1 MASYHTLNKFLPEE
15 LTLLT
20 LEWTGSADYKSNMDI
35 VIEDVLTRKFAIA
48 DTRFWDIVEQN
59 TIWSNGNHLGYVDIT
74 DTDVMYTES
83 IYMNIVEELEDA
95 TETQWKDIEDILINV
110 SRLGWSLYDAIT
122 VIYAFVLDSPMSDN
136 EVALVGAFVA
146 AYSQLV
152 NDEIAEEEARAA
164 EEANRI
170 SIAQMD
176 VGVYSVNADGF
187 LIRDF

>member
-1 MASYHTLNKFLPEE
+1 MASYHTLNHYLPEE

-35 VIEDVLTRKFAIA
+35 VIEDILTRKFAIA
-48 DTRFWDIVEQN
+48 DTRFWNIVNEN
-59 TIWSNGNHLGYVDIT
+59 TIWSNGNHLGFVDIA

-83 IYMNIVEELEDA
+83 IYMDIVEELEDA
-95 TETQWKDIEDILINV
+95 TDEQWEDVEDILINV

>member
-1 MASYHTLNKFLPEE
+1 MASYHALNHYLPKE

-35 VIEDVLTRKFAIA
+35 VIEDILTRKFAIA
-48 DTRFWDIVEQN
+48 DTKFWDIVEQN
-59 TIWSNGNHLGYVDIT
+59 TIWAEGNHLGYVDIT

-83 IYMNIVEELEDA
+83 IYMDIVEELEDA
-95 TETQWKDIEDILINV
+95 TEQQWEDVENILINV

-122 VIYAFVLDSPMSDN
+122 VIYAFVLDAPMSDN